1 MTTPDPLSDLRTELG
16 GVDRE
21 LLALVARRQA
31 LASAI
36 GELKHR
42 LGRPTRDYAQ
52 ERGGAGRARQAGESL
67 GLPGDLAV
75 ELLRLLIAS
84 SLTRQER
91 DRLAA
96 RRGGEGPPG
105 PVVGGGGRG
114 RGGAGP
120 G

>member
-52 ERGGAGRARQAGESL
+52 EREVLERARQAPRATASCSRWWRGGRRS
-67 GLPGDLAV
+67 PP
-75 ELLRLLIAS
+75 RSAS
-84 SLTRQER
+84 SSTAW
-91 DRLAA
+91 DG
-96 RRGGEGPPG
+96 RRGTTRRSARCWSGPA
-105 PVVGGGGRG
+105 RHL
-114 RGGAGP
+114 ALL
-120 G
+120 